1 MNPLNLAVYVY
12 LMTQITNIYA
22 DFKKIEELVARG
34 GLWVAVKYARG
45 GSCVSFTPKKILEYA
60 EFNDTIPVVLTL
72 VKHVL
77 KQLSDEGY
85 LQVDNSRSIVRY
97 QLCNKSK
104 LWDLIKQSSGPE
116 DVLKFLEEVT
126 Q

>member
-1 MNPLNLAVYVY
+1 MNPLNPAVYVY

-34 GLWVAVKYARG
+34 LWVAVKYARG
-45 GSCVSFTPKKILEYA
+45 TCVSFTPKKVLEYA
-60 EFNDTIPVVLTL
+60 EFNEAIPVVLTL

-77 KQLSDEGY
+77 KQLSDLGY
-85 LQVDNSRSIVRY
+85 LQVDSSRSVVRY
-97 QLCNKSK
+97 RLCKDSK
-104 LWDLIKQSSGPE
+104 LWGLIKQSSGPE